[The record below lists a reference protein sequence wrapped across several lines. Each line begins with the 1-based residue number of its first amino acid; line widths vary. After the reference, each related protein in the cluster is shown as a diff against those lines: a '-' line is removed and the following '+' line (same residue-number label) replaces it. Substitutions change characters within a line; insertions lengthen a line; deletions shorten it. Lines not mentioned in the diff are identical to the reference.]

1 VTIPATATRT
11 TPTQRP
17 APDEPRVSVIVPS
30 YRPGDLVHRCLESLL
45 AQRTRWPFE
54 IVFVDSSPER
64 VGDQIAD
71 RYPGIRVVQLASRA
85 YPGTARN
92 EGLQVAEGD
101 IIAFTDT
108 DVEVAADWVDKIVDR
123 FANQPELQVVAGA
136 IVNARS
142 RHPVAISEWLLELS
156 EFSPKRKAGP
166 ISIFATANVAFRRSV
181 FEAYGRFVDS
191 IKGSDALFARWLA
204 DSGRP
209 AFFDPSIVVRH
220 YHRTKFSKYLRNQF
234 ELGRGGARNRK
245 RFAQLHGAFVAR
257 YPVLVPLLPFVRT
270 VRIIWRLAGYDR
282 AALALFLLLYPLNLI
297 GLGAY
302 TAGFFRGLRD

>member
-1 VTIPATATRT
+1 MT
-11 TPTQRP
+11 TPDTLQEAAALENP
-17 APDEPRVSVIVPS
+17 VSGEPQVSVIVPS
-30 YRPGDLVHRCLESLL
+30 YRPGALVHRCLNSLL
-45 AQRTRWPFE
+45 RQRTSRPFE

-64 VGDQIAD
+64 VGDEIAD
-71 RYPGIRVVQLASRA
+71 RYPGVRVVQLASRA

-92 EGLQVAEGD
+92 EGLRVAEGEL
-101 IIAFTDT
+101 IAFTDT
-108 DVEVAADWVDKIVDR
+108 DVEVAPDWVDRIATR
-123 FANQPELQVVAGA
+123 FEEQRDLQVVAGA

-156 EFSPKRKAGP
+156 EFSPRRKPGP

-181 FEAYGRFVDS
+181 FEAYGPFVDS

-220 YHRTKFSKYLRNQF
+220 YHRTRLSKYFRNQY

-245 RFAQLHGAFVAR
+245 RFSQLHGAFVAR
-257 YPVLVPLLPFVRT
+257 YPFLVPLLPLVRT
-270 VRIIWRLAGYDR
+270 ARIVWRLAGYDR
-282 AALALFLLLYPLNLI
+282 AALALFLLLYPLNFL
-297 GLGAY
+297 GLVAY